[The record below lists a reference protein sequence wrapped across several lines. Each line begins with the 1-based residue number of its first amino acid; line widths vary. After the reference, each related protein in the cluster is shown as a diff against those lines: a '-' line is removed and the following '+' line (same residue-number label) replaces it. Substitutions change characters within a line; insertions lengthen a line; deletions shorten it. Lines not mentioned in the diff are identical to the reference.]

1 VRAAQPFWR
10 TRLLPAFL
18 VLLGVNLVG
27 LVAWTGPRYLRQK
40 GAAERAEA
48 ARVEVER
55 QRKVTAALR
64 ERAAAIRANG
74 VDLERFYRSLAGTEK
89 TDLLPTLE
97 AIEQIARSPGLRPGG
112 RTYRREEVPDARVE
126 RVAVTLPLE
135 GTYAELLAFLGEVER
150 SPRFLT
156 VDRVAIRGDN
166 EGGATLQVE
175 VSTYLRQ
182 TGEPRKEGR
191 GARS

>member
-1 VRAAQPFWR
+1 
-10 TRLLPAFL
+10 
-18 VLLGVNLVG
+18 
-27 LVAWTGPRYLRQK
+27 VAWTGPRYLRQR

-48 ARVEVER
+48 ARVEVDR
-55 QRKVTAALR
+55 QRAVTAALR

-89 TDLLPTLE
+89 ADLLPTLE

-112 RTYRREEVPDARVE
+112 RSYRREDVPDARVE

-135 GTYAELLAFLGEVER
+135 GTYPQLLAFLGEVER

-156 VDRVAIRGDN
+156 VDRVAIRADN

-175 VSTYLRQ
+175 VSSYLRQ
-182 TGEPRKEGR
+182 TAEARKEGR
-191 GARS
+191 GGRS